1 MLNLRLIFIV
11 WYCRSQEVKGWNCE
25 NFANMLNLISKLR
38 KICWNPV
45 NLNINLVQNLNI
57 MLKSG
62 SKDCAKYGQTCRIN
76 LFHFYKIFAKIFT
89 KLYLYEIELTPVE
102 TVKKS
107 GEKQSEPK
115 SSHRAAPH
123 FFAHFSRIFISEIF
137 SFLPS
142 FLSQDFFVSQNFHFF
157 TKFSISRIFISIKS

>member
-1 MLNLRLIFIV
+1 
-11 WYCRSQEVKGWNCE
+11 
-25 NFANMLNLISKLR
+25 MLNLISKLR

-57 MLKSG
+57 RLKRLCQIWTNLPHKS
-62 SKDCAKYGQTCRIN
+62 CPFLQNLCQNCRYI
-76 LFHFYKIFAKIFT
+76 LFT
-89 KLYLYEIELTPVE
+89 KLYLNEIDLTPVE

-123 FFAHFSRIFISEIF
+123 FFAHFSRISISESF

-142 FLSQDFFVSQNFHFF
+142 FLSQDFLSHRISFFSQSFLYLSHR
-157 TKFSISRIFISIKS
+157 TSIKS